1 MSHYHS
7 LWDEAIILRPSPPEV
22 WVDEVA
28 EEFERY
34 TKGLRRN
41 DPERRV
47 RRDSV
52 PPSRAAWRDAPYAE
66 RAVPREKK
74 VRPRL
79 VQGSTMYGVDAHQ
92 VLESGDPHGLPGRPA
107 PR

>member
-34 TKGLRRN
+34 ARCLKPR
-41 DPERRV
+41 EYAVRV

-52 PPSRAAWRDAPYAE
+52 VSRPAWRDAPYAE
-66 RAVPREKK
+66 RAKPREKK
-74 VRPRL
+74 VRQRL

-92 VLESGDPHGLPGRPA
+92 VLESGDVNARPGVT
-107 PR
+107 